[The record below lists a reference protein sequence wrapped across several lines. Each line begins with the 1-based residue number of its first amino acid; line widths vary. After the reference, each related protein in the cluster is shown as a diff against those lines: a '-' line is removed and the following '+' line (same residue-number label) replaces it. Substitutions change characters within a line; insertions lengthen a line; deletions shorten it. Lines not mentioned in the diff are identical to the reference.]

1 MFHIILHEPEIP
13 PNTGNV
19 IRLTANTG
27 CQLHLVH
34 PLGFSLDSAHVRR
47 AGLDYHQMA
56 RVHEHSSLDACLAS
70 LRPERLWVVE
80 TGGATCYSD
89 VAFRPGDAFL
99 FGRETKGLPAERLA
113 QFAPETILNI
123 PMRPGNRSINL
134 SNSVALVIFEAWR
147 QNGFA
152 MEECRVA
159 P

>member
-27 CQLHLVH
+27 CQLHLIH
-34 PLGFSLDSAHVRR
+34 PLGFSLDAAQVRR

-56 RVHEHSSLDACLAS
+56 RVHEHPNLSACLAAIQ
-70 LRPERLWVVE
+70 PNRLWIVE
-80 TGGATCYSD
+80 TGGGTRYSD
-89 VAFRPGDAFL
+89 VGYQPGDAFL
-99 FGRETKGLPAERLA
+99 FGRETRGLSPALLAEFPAE
-113 QFAPETILNI
+113 TIVHI

-134 SNSVALVIFEAWR
+134 SNSVALVVFEAWR

-152 MEECRVA
+152 MEDGDA
-159 P
+159 AS

>member
-34 PLGFSLDSAHVRR
+34 PLGFSLYAAQVRR

-56 RVHEHSSLDACLAS
+56 RVHEHENLDACLQRLDGA
-70 LRPERLWVVE
+70 RLWVVE
-80 TGGATCYSD
+80 TGGQTGYSD
-89 VAFRPGDAFL
+89 VRYRPGDAFL
-99 FGRETKGLPAERLA
+99 FGRETKGLSEALLA
-113 QFAPETILNI
+113 RFAPESIVHI
-123 PMRPGNRSINL
+123 PMRPGNRSLNL
-134 SNSVALVIFEAWR
+134 SNSVALVVFEAWR

-152 MEECRVA
+152 MEDLHGLG
-159 P
+159 